1 MTGKLSLPSGVKV
14 EWPSLVVSWDGGF
27 GPHEDW
33 DFLHLSS
40 TLGKRKV
47 VRLHI
52 HPCSGPILL
61 GSLSIYKPKKVSKLG
76 KILCSNKFAKL
87 GSKNIWLC

>member
-47 VRLHI
+47 V
-52 HPCSGPILL
+52 
-61 GSLSIYKPKKVSKLG
+61 
-76 KILCSNKFAKL
+76 
-87 GSKNIWLC
+87 